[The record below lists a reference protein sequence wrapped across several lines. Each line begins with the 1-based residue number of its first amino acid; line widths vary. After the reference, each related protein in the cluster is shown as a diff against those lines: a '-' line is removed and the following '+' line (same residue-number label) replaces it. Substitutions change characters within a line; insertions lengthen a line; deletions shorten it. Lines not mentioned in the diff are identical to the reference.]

1 MDRKHFLGL
10 SLAAAPLAASATVPG
25 PPAPAKIDIH
35 HHIVA
40 PPWLAVYRE
49 SLAGL
54 LRTNPAVANWTVGAA
69 LEQLDRY
76 GIGTA
81 FTSMSSPN
89 IWGRDLDAGRRLAR
103 ACNEFAARNA
113 LDHPGRFGFFA
124 NVPLPDVESS
134 LVEAAYA
141 LDVLKADGIGMLTS
155 YDSTWAGDAA
165 FFPLFDELNRRKV
178 TVFVHPADAGCCAT
192 VIPGVPQIIEEYLF
206 NTTRAITSMLV
217 SGAFARY
224 PDIRFIFT
232 HAGGTMPMAAGRVT
246 SLLAAR
252 PDLADRF
259 PHGPMVE
266 LRRQYYD
273 VTSST
278 YGPNLAAAMRF
289 AAPGHLLFGTDY
301 PWVAIE
307 ETDRNLTGAGLDAAT
322 LSAIFAA
329 NARGLMPRVRG

>member
-1 MDRKHFLGL
+1 MDRRHFLGY
-10 SLAAAPLAASATVPG
+10 SLAAVPLAASAAVPA
-25 PPAPAKIDIH
+25 PPPPAKIDIH

-40 PPWLAVYRE
+40 PAWLAIYRE

-54 LRTNPAVANWTVGAA
+54 LRTNPAVANWTVAAA
-69 LEQLDRY
+69 LEQLDRF
-76 GIGTA
+76 GIRTA

-89 IWGRDLDAGRRLAR
+89 IWGSDLDAGRRLAR

-124 NVPLPDVESS
+124 NIPLPDVESS
-134 LVEAAYA
+134 LIEAAYA

-155 YDSTWAGDAA
+155 YDATWAGDAA
-165 FFPLFDELNRRKV
+165 FFPLFEELNRRKV
-178 TVFVHPADAGCCAT
+178 TVFVHPADAACCAT

-206 NTTRAITSMLV
+206 STTRAITSLLV

-259 PHGPMVE
+259 PRGPMFE

-307 ETDRNLTGAGLDAAT
+307 ETERNLVDAGLDAAT

-329 NARGLMPRVRG
+329 NARELMPRVRV